1 MQQRSPRTRPHRGPG
16 LEKMRLPGPR
26 YGPIDLGGSIRS
38 DGCTMIPGEQ
48 NVVDSLWANP
58 SAPFSLLLSRSSLR
72 RARPM
77 KHRQSTSSAAASPL
91 YLFYPTS
98 EMAGPEA
105 EKSAPPRAPS
115 PARVPTDG
123 STRRHRV
130 ASRWRPTV
138 CSIDGDLTGG
148 PQLLLERRLRSMP
161 AVVVIRR
168 TAKVMARARND
179 SDSTSTSIRGGEVSP
194 LNPRFRASILIL
206 I

>member
-105 EKSAPPRAPS
+105 EKSAPPSSGFSMAPYGVLDRRRLDGRAS
-115 PARVPTDG
+115 ASTRTAAQIHAGGGRYTTHRQGDG
-123 STRRHRV
+123 SS
-130 ASRWRPTV
+130 A
-138 CSIDGDLTGG
+138 
-148 PQLLLERRLRSMP
+148 Q
-161 AVVVIRR
+161 
-168 TAKVMARARND
+168 
-179 SDSTSTSIRGGEVSP
+179 
-194 LNPRFRASILIL
+194 
-206 I
+206 

>member
-1 MQQRSPRTRPHRGPG
+1 MRPHLTQQRSPRTMPRRGPG
-16 LEKMRLPGPR
+16 AKKMCLPRPR
-26 YGPIDLGGSIRS
+26 YGPIDLDGSIRS

-48 NVVDSLWANP
+48 NAVDSLWANP

-98 EMAGPEA
+98 EMARPEA

-115 PARVPTDG
+115 PARAPTDG

-130 ASRWRPTV
+130 AFSVAPYGVLGR
-138 CSIDGDLTGG
+138 
-148 PQLLLERRLRSMP
+148 RRLDGRAS
-161 AVVVIRR
+161 ASTR
-168 TAKVMARARND
+168 TAAQIHAGGGCYMAHRQGDGSSAQ
-179 SDSTSTSIRGGEVSP
+179 
-194 LNPRFRASILIL
+194 
-206 I
+206 